1 MCKIYL
7 GVGVPLLESRHIR
20 RANSY
25 KLNLIKLKE
34 EQDVHVRVNDTTI
47 YKYIC
52 IYIYDQRQKCLD
64 DEDVS

>member
-34 EQDVHVRVNDTTI
+34 EQDVHVRVNDTNI
-47 YKYIC
+47 YV
-52 IYIYDQRQKCLD
+52 YIYDQRQKCLD

>member
-52 IYIYDQRQKCLD
+52 IYI
-64 DEDVS
+64 